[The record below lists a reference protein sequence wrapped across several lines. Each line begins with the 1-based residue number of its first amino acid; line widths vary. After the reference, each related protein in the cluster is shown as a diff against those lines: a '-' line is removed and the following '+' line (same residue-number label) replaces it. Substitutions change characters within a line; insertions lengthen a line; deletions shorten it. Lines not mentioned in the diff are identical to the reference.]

1 MLRSV
6 AAAGRLCFPQRPPT
20 TPAGNPNPSWD
31 FVCWC
36 RDHGLVDLDEQ
47 LVAQLHEQPSDIDYP
62 RLSGAIPFA
71 RAATQQILGDMR
83 AARRSYLGLLVAG
96 PQPRRAA
103 GELTSLTL
111 NHGGR
116 LVATALAAA
125 QLLPPI
131 GRAKQARIVAHRK
144 RTTILSNLGR
154 HAQVLHATARIS
166 PDAVSALLV
175 LRAAALRMTGSLDA
189 AAALAEQAMRQALG
203 ERHPVR
209 VAHAAFQR
217 GLALVWAYRLQE
229 ADQHLHDYQ
238 RPYAELA
245 AARWVA
251 WADFVQAGLAIH
263 HRQLESALQA
273 LDAGAARFQ
282 AEGLLDGQID
292 IATVR
297 LTALRLAGDDDA
309 FQQQRTALEELLD
322 PSNRQGT
329 RYARGHR
336 FTSEAI
342 SLEDAEFARVHR
354 GDLDAAE
361 AHYRYVAD
369 SRYPIHAALGH
380 LGLAAVQTQ
389 RSGFPAHA
397 QRAASLGRDV
407 DARLVIAKAE
417 QLLAASTRTPI
428 VPDELFFP

>member
-1 MLRSV
+1 
-6 AAAGRLCFPQRPPT
+6 
-20 TPAGNPNPSWD
+20 
-31 FVCWC
+31 
-36 RDHGLVDLDEQ
+36 VDLDEQ
-47 LVAQLHEQPSDIDYP
+47 LVARLHEQLPDVPYP
-62 RLSGAIPFA
+62 QLQGAILFA
-71 RAATQQILGDMR
+71 RTATQQILGDVR
-83 AARRSYLGLLVAG
+83 AARRSYLGLLLAG
-96 PQPRRAA
+96 PQRRRAA

-111 NHGGR
+111 NHGRR
-116 LVATALAAA
+116 LVATVLAAA

-154 HAQVLHATARIS
+154 HAAVLRATARIA
-166 PDAVSALLV
+166 PEDVSALLV

-217 GLALVWAYRLQE
+217 GLALVWAYRLEE
-229 ADQHLHDYQ
+229 ADRYLHDSQ

-245 AARWVA
+245 ATRWVA

-263 HRQLESALQA
+263 HRQSEAALQA
-273 LDAGAARFQ
+273 LEAGAARFQ

-292 IATVR
+292 MATVR

-309 FQQQRTALEELLD
+309 FQRQRTALEELLD
-322 PSNRQGT
+322 PSHRQAT

-342 SLEDAEFARVHR
+342 ALEDAEFARVHR
-354 GDLDAAE
+354 SDLDAAE

-380 LGLAAVQTQ
+380 LGLAAVQAQ
-389 RSGFPAHA
+389 RSGFPSHA
-397 QRAASLGRDV
+397 QQAASMGRDV
-407 DARLVIAKAE
+407 DARLVITRAE
-417 QLLAASTRTPI
+417 QLLTTSTGMPI